1 MSANEESSN
10 KGLNNNT
17 GQGQFEEEVQNILDP
32 YKLLIV
38 FKRSFIAMA
47 LIFLVTMSFVFLF
60 IRYAKP
66 IYESNALIK
75 LENSNRTNSLGLSMD
90 YEKEASSLEGELE
103 IIRSPVVRDKVIA
116 DLNLGIS
123 YFVYGNILFEERFD
137 NSPYEVVFVE
147 DYSKVHF
154 DTRIDMQILDTKNF
168 KLEYGDYTQE
178 FAFGSLCKTPFGNFI
193 LKKTKYLENFDANQ
207 KTFFTFNSQGALSGY
222 FQSSLFAD
230 VSNNEA
236 RTLVISFKDHN
247 AFKAYSIVKSIDSIY
262 FKQTLQLKLKT
273 FDQSIDFLTSSIKK
287 SEENL
292 IAAEEKFEAFMRK
305 NKTMDVMADYT
316 KYSGLADENI
326 LLRKSLTFKISIL
339 KNLEGLIQNN
349 KDLEEFIPLLPNLE
363 DDQLVDVIKN
373 LNELN
378 LDKENLLMSQS
389 ENTHAFQVKKNAAI
403 KAKMDALELIAQN
416 EKMINKQIHDL
427 NMDQFE
433 IESSIM
439 SFPAKETE
447 MSRLKRHYNL
457 YDKFYGMLMDK
468 LVEQGLTKAGVTVD
482 FIILSQPTVETVP
495 IYPKKSIILMSGVGI
510 SILLCLL
517 LVVVRFLMYETITT
531 LAELERSLPI
541 PIIGT
546 VPEYTAEKMT
556 YSQLIVDKKT
566 KSAITESLRSI
577 RTNLEFISTDKVQK
591 VITVTSTVGG
601 EGKTFVAVNLAAVIA
616 MANQRVV
623 VLDLDMRKPKIHLA
637 FGAENI
643 VGLSTILIGKNTVDE
658 AIQLSRV
665 PNLDFITAGPTP
677 PNPSEL
683 ILLPTLDKLIEELK
697 TRYDVI
703 LIDTPP
709 VGIVTD
715 GMLLMTKADI
725 PLYIV
730 RINYSKFFVGQ
741 EIKRALNRGG
751 YNKLRVIANGVPVNR
766 GFKYNYGYYENETK
780 TKPKNWLQKLL
791 EKL

>member
-1 MSANEESSN
+1 MAVNEERN
-10 KGLNNNT
+10 KSLIDNT
-17 GQGQFEEEVQNILDP
+17 GQFEEEVQNILDP
-32 YKLLIV
+32 YKLLVV

-47 LIFLVTMSFVFLF
+47 LIFLITMSGVFLF

-66 IYESNALIK
+66 VYESNSLIK
-75 LENSNRTNSLGLSMD
+75 LENGNRTNSLGLSTNGFD
-90 YEKEASSLEGELE
+90 EESSSLAGELE

-123 YFVYGNILFEERFD
+123 YFVYGNILFEERFK
-137 NSPYEVVFVE
+137 NSPYEVSFVE
-147 DYSKVHF
+147 DYSKVLY
-154 DTRIDMQILDTKNF
+154 DIRLDVEIIDNKTF
-168 KLEYGDYTQE
+168 KLEHGDYSKE
-178 FAFGSLCKTPFGNFI
+178 FTFDKLCETPFGNFT
-193 LKKTKYLENFDANQ
+193 LKKTKQFENFNSNQ
-207 KTFFTFNSQGALSGY
+207 KTFFTFNSQGALNGY
-222 FQSSLFAD
+222 FQQSLFAD

-236 RTLVISFKDHN
+236 RTLTISFKDHN

-262 FKQTLQLKLKT
+262 FEQTLQLKLKT
-273 FDQSIDFLTSSIKK
+273 FDQSIEFLTNSIKK
-287 SEENL
+287 SEDNL
-292 IAAEEKFEAFMRK
+292 IDAEKKFEAFMRK
-305 NKTMDVMADYT
+305 NKTMDVMADYA
-316 KYSGLADENI
+316 KYSELADENTVE
-326 LLRKSLTFKISIL
+326 RKSLAFRIELL
-339 KNLEGLIQNN
+339 KNLESLIQNN
-349 KDLEEFIPLLPNLE
+349 KNLEDFIPLLPNLE
-363 DDQLVDVIKN
+363 DEQLVEVIKN
-373 LNELN
+373 LNQLN
-378 LDKENLLMSQS
+378 LDKESLLMSQS
-389 ENTHAFQVKKNAAI
+389 ESTHAFQVKKNAAL
-403 KAKMDALELIAQN
+403 KAKNDALDLIAQN
-416 EKMINKQIHDL
+416 EKIIKKQIHDL
-427 NMDQFE
+427 NLDQFE

-457 YDKFYGMLMDK
+457 YDKFYGLLMDK

-482 FIILSQPTVETVP
+482 FIILSQPSVETVP

-510 SILLCLL
+510 AILLCLL
-517 LVVVRFLMYETITT
+517 LVVSRFLMYETITT

-546 VPEYTAEKMT
+546 VPEYVAEKMLF
-556 YSQLIVDKKT
+556 SQLIVDKKS

-577 RTNLEFISTDKVQK
+577 RTNLEFISTDKSQK

-637 FGAENI
+637 FGAENTN
-643 VGLSTILIGKNTVDE
+643 GLSTVLIGKHTVSDVV
-658 AIQLSRV
+658 QLSRI

-683 ILLPTLDKLIEELK
+683 ILLPTLDNLIEELK
-697 TRYDVI
+697 GLYDVI
-703 LIDTPP
+703 IIDTPP

-766 GFKYNYGYYENETK
+766 GFKYNYGYYENETA
-780 TKPKNWLQKLL
+780 TKPKNWLQKLV